1 MNFKQFNEQIQK
13 QFAKMCA
20 TQKLFKVNVSWE
32 DLWTTYLIHFE
43 NEQVFRD
50 PASSEHNCNSC
61 KSFIRRYGNM
71 VAVDANGNLMSLFS
85 NLGDVGEYTPSAL
98 ACDDLIKNARINEV
112 FFETYNT
119 LDKKLNYESCKR
131 NQKTFKLGLESNLK
145 KYTHEEVNKFGVVNT
160 QKIYEFH
167 HFCVNLPKQYV
178 DFTGNSKENIAA
190 NYRDKYAVFKRAMEE
205 VPIDTLHLVIDLI
218 KQGALLDGTA
228 HLHAVQDILKHKEA
242 YEQATFDKDVFC
254 WLTSHDMDER
264 VAKFKNT
271 LIGVFC
277 TELAEGEELNKAC
290 LNWNKRVDPA
300 NYHKAKSPINQRQIE
315 EAKKFIQENGL
326 EEAFN
331 RRLANIDDIRASE
344 ILHMNGGDGKIKE
357 VSMFDN
363 LKARPTRHK
372 RSEFDK
378 LSEVSIEKFMTDILP
393 SCTSIEAYLDARMES
408 NLVTLTTA
416 VSQDSKQI
424 TKWGGIAQNYSWTF
438 NGNLAGKSMLKQ
450 AVKDAGGNI
459 DGVLN
464 FRLAWNDQNGLD
476 GSDLDAWAEE
486 PNKTKIG
493 YSSPFRKDKNNT
505 RSSYSGQL
513 DVDNT
518 NPSGK
523 LAVENI
529 TWTKLEKM
537 RDGVYRLWVNQFAA
551 RNSQGF
557 KAEIEFNGETYSYTY
572 DRPVIGNVK
581 VADVTL
587 KNGVFSIKH
596 HLPETGQ
603 SKEVW
608 GLTTNH
614 FYKVNLVCKS
624 PNHWGDNAVGNLHY
638 FFMLDNCKAVG
649 KIRGFHNENLLPDI
663 LKHKKVM
670 EVLGNTHMIEPSN
683 DKQLSGLGF
692 NSTVRDEVIVKCAGN
707 FKRMLKVK
715 F

>member
-1 MNFKQFNEQIQK
+1 MNFKQFNKQIQK

-20 TQKLFKVNVSWE
+20 TEMLFRVDLSWDE
-32 DLWTTYLIHFE
+32 LWDTYLLSFE
-43 NEQVFRD
+43 DEKVFRD
-50 PASSEHNCNSC
+50 PESSTHNCNSC
-61 KSFIRRYGNM
+61 KSFMRRYGNI
-71 VAVDANGNLMSLFS
+71 VAVDSKGNLMSLFS
-85 NLGDVGEYTPSAL
+85 DLGDVGEYSAPSI
-98 ACDDLIKNARINEV
+98 ACDNLIRSAQISGV
-112 FFETYNT
+112 FFETYHM
-119 LDKKLNYESCKR
+119 LDKKLNYESCKKS
-131 NQKTFKLGLESNLK
+131 QKSFKLGIESNLK
-145 KYTHEEVNKFGVVNT
+145 KYTQEEVDKFGVVNT
-160 QKIYEFH
+160 KKIYEFN
-167 HFCVNLPKQYV
+167 HFCVQLPKKYV
-178 DFTGNSKENIAA
+178 DFSGNSKEQIEAV
-190 NYRDKYAVFKRAMEE
+190 YRDKYAVFKRAMEE
-205 VPIDTLHLVIDLI
+205 IPLDTLDLVIDLI
-218 KQGALLDGTA
+218 KQGALLDGNT
-228 HLHAVQDILKHKEA
+228 HLHAMQEIRKYKQA
-242 YEQATFDKDVFC
+242 YEASPFNKDIFC
-254 WLTSHDMDER
+254 WLTSYHIDER

-300 NYHKAKSPINQRQIE
+300 NYHKAKSPISQRQIE

-331 RRLANIDDIRASE
+331 RRLANIDDIKASE
-344 ILHMNGGDGKIKE
+344 ILHMSGGDGKIKE
-357 VSMFDN
+357 VSIFDN
-363 LKARPTRHK
+363 LKATSTRHK
-372 RSEFDK
+372 RSEFNK
-378 LSEVSIEKFMTDILP
+378 LNEVYIDQFMADVLP
-393 SCTSIEAYLDARMES
+393 SCTSIEAYLDHRMEG

-416 VSQDSKQI
+416 VNADSKQI
-424 TKWGGIAQNYSWTF
+424 TKWGNIAKNYSWTF

-450 AVKDAGGNI
+450 AVKDAGGNV

-486 PNKTKIG
+486 PNRTKIG
-493 YSSPFRKDKNNT
+493 YSSGFRKDQNNKRT
-505 RSSYSGQL
+505 SFSGQL

-518 NPSGK
+518 NPKGK

-537 RDGVYRLWVNQFAA
+537 RDGVYRLWVNQYKA

-557 KAEIEFNGETYSYTY
+557 KAEIEFNGEIYSYAY
-572 DRPVIGNVK
+572 EQPVIGNVK

-596 HLPETGQ
+596 HLPEKGQ

-608 GLTTNH
+608 GLETNN

-624 PNHWGDNAVGNLHY
+624 PNHWGDNEVGNLHY
-638 FFMLDNCKAVG
+638 FFMLENCKASG
-649 KIRGFHNENLLPDI
+649 KIRGFHNENLLPEI

-670 EVLGNTHMIEPSN
+670 EVLGGTNMIEPT
-683 DKQLSGLGF
+683 DKQLSGVGF
-692 NSTVRDEVIVKCAGN
+692 NATVRDELIVKCSGN

>member
-20 TQKLFKVNVSWE
+20 TQKLFKVNVSWDE
-32 DLWTTYLIHFE
+32 LWTTYLMYFE
-43 NEQVFRD
+43 DEKVFRD
-50 PASSEHNCNSC
+50 PASSEHSCNSC

-71 VAVDANGNLMSLFS
+71 VAIDAHGNLMSLFS
-85 NLGDVGEYTPSAL
+85 DLGNVGEYTPSAL
-98 ACDDLIKNARINEV
+98 ACDELIKNARINEV
-112 FFETYNT
+112 FFETYET

-131 NQKTFKLGLESNLK
+131 NQKTFKLGLASNLK
-145 KYTHEEVNKFGVVNT
+145 KYTQEEVNKFGVVNT
-160 QKIYEFH
+160 NKIYEFH
-167 HFCVNLPKQYV
+167 HFSVNLPKKYV
-178 DFTGNSKENIAA
+178 DFTGASKEQIAA
-190 NYRDKYAVFKRAMEE
+190 SYRDKYAVFKRAMEE
-205 VPIDTLHLVIDLI
+205 IPVDTLHVVIDLI
-218 KQGALLDGTA
+218 KQEALLDGTA
-228 HLHAVQDILKHKEA
+228 HLHAVQDILKYKEA
-242 YEQATFDKDVFC
+242 YEQSKFDKDIFC

-344 ILHMNGGDGKIKE
+344 ILHMNSGDGKIKE
-357 VSMFDN
+357 VSIFDN
-363 LKARPTRHK
+363 LKARSTRHK

-416 VSQDSKQI
+416 VNQDSKQI

-486 PNKTKIG
+486 PNKNKIG
-493 YSSPFRKDKNNT
+493 YSTRFRKDKNNT

-529 TWTKLEKM
+529 TWTKREKM

-557 KAEIEFNGETYSYTY
+557 KAEIEFNGEVYSYAY
-572 DRPVIGNVK
+572 DRPVIGNVN

-608 GLTTNH
+608 GLETNH

-638 FFMLDNCKAVG
+638 FFMLDDCKAAG

-670 EVLGNTHMIEPSN
+670 EVLGNTHMIEPN
-683 DKQLSGLGF
+683 GDKQLSGLGF